1 MIKAVQINFIGGKKR
16 TLPMDNVHIRFYVVL
31 LLCIAVCIF
40 CLLGPQFMPND
51 PYQANLQA
59 AKQAPSED
67 YPMGTDA
74 LGRCI
79 WSRILAGA
87 TASVF
92 TALLTV
98 ALMVF
103 VGMVIGILS
112 GYYGG
117 KMDTVVMRIVDVFL
131 AFPGM
136 VLALAIAGFL
146 GPGMGNAVLAL
157 AATGWTQY
165 ARLARSQVLSLK
177 EENFI
182 SAAKLNGFS
191 DLYIIFRHILPNTFR
206 PLVVTA
212 SINICGTMLTLAGF
226 SFLGLG
232 AQPPLAEWGSM
243 LSSSRQYL
251 QICPWMVFCPGL
263 AIMLVAMLFNLLG
276 DCVRDVLDPRQKDK
290 NLIF

>member
-1 MIKAVQINFIGGKKR
+1 MIKTIHVCNVGGKR
-16 TLPMDNVHIRFYVVL
+16 IHLPMDSVHIRFYVVL
-31 LLCIAVCIF
+31 LLCVAVCVF
-40 CLLGPQFMPND
+40 CLLGPQLMPND
-51 PYQANLQA
+51 PYHANLSA
-59 AKQAPSED
+59 AKQPPSDEF
-67 YPMGTDA
+67 PMGTDNM
-74 LGRCI
+74 GRCI

-87 TASVF
+87 VASVY
-92 TALLTV
+92 TSLLTV
-98 ALMVF
+98 VLMVF
-103 VGMVIGILS
+103 IGMVIGVLS

-117 KMDTVVMRIVDVFL
+117 KMDTIVMRIVDIFL

-157 AATGWTQY
+157 VATGWTQY

-177 EENFI
+177 EESFI
-182 SAAKLNGFS
+182 SAARLNGFS
-191 DLYIIFRHILPNTFR
+191 DFYIIFRHILPNTFR

-212 SINICGTMLTLAGF
+212 SINICGTMLSLAGF

-243 LSSSRQYL
+243 LSAGRQYL
-251 QICPWMVFCPGL
+251 QTCPWIVFYPGL
-263 AIMLVAMLFNLLG
+263 AILFVAMLFNLLG
-276 DCVRDVLDPRQKDK
+276 DCVRDVLDPRRKDK